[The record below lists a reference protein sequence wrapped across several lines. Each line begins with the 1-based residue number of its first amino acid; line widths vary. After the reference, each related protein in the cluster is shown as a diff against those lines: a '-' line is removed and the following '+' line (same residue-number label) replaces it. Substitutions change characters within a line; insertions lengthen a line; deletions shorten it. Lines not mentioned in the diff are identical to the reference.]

1 LEERFPDLVET
12 RPESIRFIDGIEA
25 VGQQPL
31 AA

>member
-1 LEERFPDLVET
+1 MNWTGGAALNIT
-12 RPESIRFIDGIEA
+12 GIRFIDGIEA